1 MQEWKRHSK
10 PQMSM
15 VPDKGAS
22 VLAMG
27 IVEDFI
33 YLNCSSST
41 SILQIWLRGTQQ
53 KAGRLSAGSRITSLL
68 TANDIVL
75 CGTEMGLIKGWIPL

>member
-1 MQEWKRHSK
+1 MNAQTLTELFQIGGMVQEWKRHSK

-22 VLAMG
+22 ALAMG

-33 YLNCSSST
+33 YLNCSTST
-41 SILQIWLRGTQQ
+41 SILQVIDLFIHWEATIGNIDP
-53 KAGRLSAGSRITSLL
+53 G
-68 TANDIVL
+68 
-75 CGTEMGLIKGWIPL
+75 